1 MRNALIYILLLLFS
15 ASLFA
20 HAGQVDTVKGAFL
33 EQLQKRDSV
42 LIADQL
48 RYGFELHGLED
59 GTQLL
64 LPEIPQEQ
72 GYGLMYLSPWTL
84 DTLKVTKQ
92 KKGGPSLLDIRGS
105 VVVTSF
111 EEGVCELP
119 RIVLGRMSG
128 GVTDTLVFES
138 MSLDVKTIP
147 VDTATFQ
154 PHDIKGQIRYP
165 VTFAEVLP
173 WVLGGL
179 GVVALIALCVYLI
192 RRRRNAASEER
203 HKDPAHI
210 VALRKLD
217 QYRGNAMWAPEKQK
231 QFYSGVTDTLR
242 EYMASRYGI
251 SAMEMTTAEIFA
263 GMKSSDVPSELLDV
277 VKELFERAD
286 FVKFAKYVASEE
298 DNASVLP
305 VAVRFVT
312 ETYQAELEE
321 EEAAAATNET
331 EGGE

>member
-15 ASLFA
+15 ASLSA

-128 GVTDTLVFES
+128 GATDTLVFES

>member
-15 ASLFA
+15 VSLSA
-20 HAGQVDTVKGAFL
+20 RAGQVDTVKGAFL

-42 LIADQL
+42 LVADQL
-48 RYGFELHGLED
+48 RYGFELHGVED

-128 GVTDTLVFES
+128 GVTDTLVFDS
-138 MSLDVKTIP
+138 MSMDVKTIP

-179 GVVALIALCVYLI
+179 GAVALIALCVYLI

-217 QYRGNAMWAPEKQK
+217 QYRGNAMWAPDKQK

-251 SAMEMTTAEIFA
+251 SAMEMTTAEIFDV
-263 GMKSSDVPSELLDV
+263 MKSSDVPSELLYV

-331 EGGE
+331 GGGE

>member
-1 MRNALIYILLLLFS
+1 MAAAL
-15 ASLFA
+15 ASC
-20 HAGQVDTVKGAFL
+20 AGKDVEKDSPVRSFL
-33 EQLQKRDSV
+33 QPLQERDSV

-48 RYGFELHGLED
+48 LYGFEID
-59 GTQLL
+59 GVTEGTKLI
-64 LPEIPQEQ
+64 PAEIADSMDQSI
-72 GYGLMYLSPWTL
+72 LSLSPWVIDTVDVRKNGKENPKTL
-84 DTLKVTKQ
+84 DIK
-92 KKGGPSLLDIRGS
+92 GS
-105 VVVTSF
+105 VRIAPF
-111 EEGVCELP
+111 LEGEYELP
-119 RIVLGRMSG
+119 SIEVTRIAPDGAE
-128 GVTDTLVFES
+128 DTLVFDPLTLE
-138 MSLDVKTIP
+138 VKTMP
-147 VDTATFQ
+147 VDTATFK

-173 WVLGGL
+173 WVLGGI
-179 GVVALIALCVYLI
+179 GVAALIALCIYLI

-217 QYRGNAMWAPEKQK
+217 QYRGNSMWIPEKQK

-251 SAMEMTTAEIFA
+251 SAMEMTTAEIFD
-263 GMKSSDVPSELLDV
+263 GMKSSDVPSELLAV

-321 EEAAAATNET
+321 EEAAATNET

>member
-1 MRNALIYILLLLFS
+1 MRNALIYIVLLLFS
-15 ASLFA
+15 ASLSA

-42 LIADQL
+42 LVADQL

-217 QYRGNAMWAPEKQK
+217 QYRGNAMWTPEKQK